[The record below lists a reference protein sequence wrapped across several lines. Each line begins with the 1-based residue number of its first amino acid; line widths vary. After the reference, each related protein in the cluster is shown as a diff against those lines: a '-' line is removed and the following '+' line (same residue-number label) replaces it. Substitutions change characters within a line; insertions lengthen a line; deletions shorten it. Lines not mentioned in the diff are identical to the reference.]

1 MCVRI
6 PPQRHRT
13 CIRLQVAGVRT
24 EQIDGAYTMNTGARV
39 IGIVESHS
47 AVYNADGLDVIAL
60 KDYHSRTGTLL
71 GFPGVAHQ
79 LPSTYTCVLRVC
91 IYSCISTHTHTHTH
105 THGA

>member
-1 MCVRI
+1 M
-6 PPQRHRT
+6 
-13 CIRLQVAGVRT
+13 
-24 EQIDGAYTMNTGARV
+24 

-60 KDYHSRTGTLL
+60 KDYHARTGTLL

-91 IYSCISTHTHTHTH
+91 IYSCISTHIHTHTH
-105 THGA
+105 THMVHSLFHVLPWLQVPRGSCLRPKRRP